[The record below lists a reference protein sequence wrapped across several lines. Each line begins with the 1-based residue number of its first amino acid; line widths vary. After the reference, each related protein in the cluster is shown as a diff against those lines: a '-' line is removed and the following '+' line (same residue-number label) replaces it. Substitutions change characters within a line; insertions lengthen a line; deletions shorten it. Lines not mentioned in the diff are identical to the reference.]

1 MAAADSHP
9 TGAERKVVLP
19 MERVDPDLV
28 RAVREGTYV
37 VDPRLVA
44 DAILRRAER
53 RAEAAR
59 LAAVLEARER
69 NGGSVGGPEDDS
81 GTRADVA

>member
-1 MAAADSHP
+1 LAAIDSRLS
-9 TGAERKVVLP
+9 GAERKVVLP

-28 RAVREGTYV
+28 KAVRDGTYV

-44 DAILRRAER
+44 DAMLRRQER
-53 RAEAAR
+53 RAEAER

-69 NGGSVGGPEDDS
+69 NGGAVGGAEDDS
-81 GTRADVA
+81 GAWPHVA

>member
-1 MAAADSHP
+1 LAAADSHP

-28 RAVREGTYV
+28 KAVREGTYV

-44 DAILRRAER
+44 EAILRRGER

-69 NGGSVGGPEDDS
+69 NGGAVGGPEDDP
-81 GTRADVA
+81 GARADVA